1 LFSPAFAAVTRD
13 FFLSINV
20 LIMISPYSFNSP
32 FIPSPSASP
41 IRKQLSALP
50 DGSYDQS
57 RVLLPLHQVKRGEGS
72 AHRRSI

>member
-1 LFSPAFAAVTRD
+1 MVSLD
-13 FFLSINV
+13 FF
-20 LIMISPYSFNSP
+20 NSL

-72 AHRRSI
+72 AHRRNI